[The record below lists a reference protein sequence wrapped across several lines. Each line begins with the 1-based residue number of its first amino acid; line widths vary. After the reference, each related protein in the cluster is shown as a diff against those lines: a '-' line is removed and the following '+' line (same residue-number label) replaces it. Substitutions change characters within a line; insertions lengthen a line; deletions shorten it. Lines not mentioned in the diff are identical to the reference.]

1 MPAATAEKR
10 ARQRANKFSR
20 TESTTIPIVPSAGT
34 PELETLP
41 TSANPVAAANSVAL
55 EVTPFATA
63 ITAAT
68 ASPAS
73 STLSISAP
81 QLTKPSRTEPA
92 PTSIVPPAKSPEL
105 VSLPA
110 EPATSALPTSVNT
123 DSDESFVW
131 PIPAPATFTISYIP
145 LAISYPEPMNSAAKL
160 PTDAVRV
167 TRTELANMLRQSYA
181 QGTEHGW
188 KENVGRAKER
198 LQADYE
204 KDMQDATT
212 KFGLHEKLIRE
223 EEFERGFKDGRD
235 VGRNTQL
242 TSIKERLNA
251 EYQKRHLEALENFA
265 SRSQEVGNEEF
276 IRGSTSGRDA
286 AVRDEL
292 ERQASLLSRRVNSGT
307 QTDILRPR
315 QCLHVDFSSQTD
327 LPEPTRFTSV
337 GFGTQ
342 TDPLEPEVSIPLL
355 PIPIVPSNLVINS
368 PHISNNLVS
377 VPPSPIPDLLA
388 LSTLTSAPDNPLTFI
403 SKSKPRS
410 LSSPSLTFNIP
421 PHPIKPSSPFI
432 QPFPYY
438 KRPITPLL
446 ISVPH
451 PEPPTI
457 SIPPPPFLWS
467 DEPSDIPLLP
477 EPPPIPLSASKTTA
491 PFPARDFSELRS
503 GANPW
508 QSLRR
513 HRNGRDSRLSTR
525 PFIQPR
531 RQYSQPCYTSN
542 YVSNIPHVHTPRP
555 YAHVPHLSYPNLSCP
570 SPPDPPPPLDW
581 DVDPRLLQL
590 SRVLKTLGWVRPSTP
605 RP

>member
-10 ARQRANKFSR
+10 ARQRANKVSR
-20 TESTTIPIVPSAGT
+20 TESVTPPIVQSA
-34 PELETLP
+34 
-41 TSANPVAAANSVAL
+41 
-55 EVTPFATA
+55 
-63 ITAAT
+63 I
-68 ASPAS
+68 
-73 STLSISAP
+73 
-81 QLTKPSRTEPA
+81 
-92 PTSIVPPAKSPEL
+92 SPEL

-110 EPATSALPTSVNT
+110 EPATSASALPTSVDP
-123 DSDESFVW
+123 DSDESVAW
-131 PIPAPATFTISYIP
+131 PIPAPTTFTISYIP
-145 LAISYPEPMNSAAKL
+145 LAISYPEPVNSAAKL

-167 TRTELANMLRQSYA
+167 TRNELANMLRQSYA

-204 KDMQDATT
+204 KDMQDATA

-242 TSIKERLNA
+242 ASVNERLKA

-265 SRSQEVGNEEF
+265 SRSQAVGNEEF
-276 IRGSTSGRDA
+276 IRGFTSGRDA

-292 ERQASLLSRRVNSGT
+292 ERQASLLSCRVNFSM
-307 QTDILRPR
+307 QTDIPRPR
-315 QCLHVDFSSQTD
+315 QYLRVDFSSQTD
-327 LPEPTRFTSV
+327 LPEPTRFTSI

-355 PIPIVPSNLVINS
+355 PIPIVSSNLVINS
-368 PHISNNLVS
+368 PHNSNNLVS

-403 SKSKPRS
+403 SKPKPCS
-410 LSSPSLTFNIP
+410 LSSSSLPFNLPS
-421 PHPIKPSSPFI
+421 HPLKCSSPFI

-438 KRPITPLL
+438 KRPITPPL

-457 SIPPPPFLWS
+457 LIPPPPFLWS
-467 DEPSDIPLLP
+467 DEPSDIPVLP
-477 EPPPIPLSASKTTA
+477 QPLPIPLSAPKTA

-508 QSLRR
+508 RTLR
-513 HRNGRDSRLSTR
+513 HRNGHDRRLSTR

-531 RQYSQPCYTSN
+531 RQYSQPRYTSN

-555 YAHVPHLSYPNLSCP
+555 YAHVPHLSYPNLSRP

-581 DVDPRLLQL
+581 DVDPRLLEL
-590 SRVLKTLGWVRPSTP
+590 SRVLKTLGWVRPSTL

>member
-41 TSANPVAAANSVAL
+41 TSADPVAAANSL
-55 EVTPFATA
+55 P
-63 ITAAT
+63 
-68 ASPAS
+68 PLCL
-73 STLSISAP
+73 LSISVP
-81 QLTKPSRTEPA
+81 KLTTKPSRTEPA
-92 PTSIVPPAKSPEL
+92 TTSIVPPAKSPEL
-105 VSLPA
+105 VSLPT
-110 EPATSALPTSVNT
+110 EPATFASALPTSVNT
-123 DSDESFVW
+123 DSDESVSW
-131 PIPAPATFTISYIP
+131 PIPAPTTFTISYTP
-145 LAISYPEPMNSAAKL
+145 LAISYPEPVNSASKL

-204 KDMQDATT
+204 KDMRDATA

-265 SRSQEVGNEEF
+265 SRSQVVGNEEF
-276 IRGSTSGRDA
+276 IRGFTSGRDT

-292 ERQASLLSRRVNSGT
+292 ERQASLLSRRVNSGM
-307 QTDILRPR
+307 QTDILQPR
-315 QCLHVDFSSQTD
+315 QCLRVNFSSQTD
-327 LPEPTRFTSV
+327 LPEPTRFISV

-342 TDPLEPEVSIPLL
+342 TDPLEPELSIPPL
-355 PIPIVPSNLVINS
+355 PIPIISSNLIINS
-368 PHISNNLVS
+368 PDISTHFS
-377 VPPSPIPDLLA
+377 PVPSSPIPDLLA
-388 LSTLTSAPDNPLTFI
+388 LSTFTSLSDNPLTII
-403 SKSKPRS
+403 SKPKPDS
-410 LSSPSLTFNIP
+410 LSPSSLPFNVL

-432 QPFPYY
+432 QSFPYY
-438 KRPITPLL
+438 KRPIIPPL
-446 ISVPH
+446 ISVSH

-457 SIPPPPFLWS
+457 LTPPSPFLWS

-477 EPPPIPLSASKTTA
+477 QPPPTPLSPSETTA

-508 QSLRR
+508 RTLR
-513 HRNGRDSRLSTR
+513 HRNGRDHRLSTR

-531 RQYSQPCYTSN
+531 RQYFQPPYTSN
-542 YVSNIPHVHTPRP
+542 YVSNIPHAHTPCP
-555 YAHVPHLSYPNLSCP
+555 YAHVPHPPYPSLSHP

-581 DVDPRLLQL
+581 DVDPRLLEL